1 MSRVNRET
9 RERVRTRAGFRC
21 EYCRKP
27 DAVSDYPP
35 HVDHIIAL
43 KHGGASDLDN
53 LAWACFQCNTAKSSD
68 IASYDR
74 ETLAIVPLYNPRTQT
89 WDEHFEMHDGVMV
102 GKTPVGRATIQALL
116 LNEPEPVAVRAAL
129 LRAGMWE

>member
-1 MSRVNRET
+1 MSRVNRKT
-9 RERVRTRAGFRC
+9 RDRVRTRAGFRC

-74 ETLAIVPLYNPRTQT
+74 ETLTIMPLFNPRLQR
-89 WDEHFEMHDGVMV
+89 WDEHFEMNGAIMV
-102 GKTPVGRATIQALL
+102 GKTPTGRATIQALL

-129 LRAGMWE
+129 QGAGLWD